1 MAEFVEKALE
11 QLLPVFEQ
19 LKLVH
24 LFSADEVD
32 EFIRSCRAY
41 EYKITKRT
49 KSAKDYLAY
58 AAFIAGKLD
67 LVKQRRKE
75 MKYTHRYDDIDR
87 PLKNKCAFLFRIC
100 TLRFKKLEYFEQE
113 IAFYRQANMLKA
125 CSQAFTRLLQF
136 HGHIPEKYVDACRFE
151 FFDNNSAESARTI
164 VLMGLRKFSQFC
176 PLWAAHF
183 EIELRFVAQLLQR
196 RNFFLKTDAGQEP
209 MNSRKKR
216 VPEQLA
222 PKLIEGMADNDELLQ
237 LKLARIVFELA
248 VRTIEQ
254 PKEKAKLVRKFLDIA
269 RDCGD
274 FTSDLQKNLAELLD
288 VLGGDIEEEIAQL
301 PDEELFD
308 IDTKGDADEEEG
320 PSEKDGKTRG
330 KAKERPQRKSV
341 LDDFDPNDP
350 QLKELLAKASLTE
363 DFDQK
368 PLDDVLLNSNRQQKK
383 KRRVER
389 EKTAGNSWF
398 SLPATEL
405 DDQRRR
411 DLELVQMRDAL
422 DPKQHYKRPDREVLP
437 KYFQIGQ
444 IVESKA
450 DFYSARLARK
460 QRKPTLAEELMADH
474 ETIARNKRRYSEI
487 VRRQE
492 TTTRGAFRRAG
503 KLPKHSRRKNKTKS
517 H

>member
-1 MAEFVEKALE
+1 
-11 QLLPVFEQ
+11 
-19 LKLVH
+19 
-24 LFSADEVD
+24 
-32 EFIRSCRAY
+32 
-41 EYKITKRT
+41 
-49 KSAKDYLAY
+49 
-58 AAFIAGKLD
+58 
-67 LVKQRRKE
+67 
-75 MKYTHRYDDIDR
+75 
-87 PLKNKCAFLFRIC
+87 
-100 TLRFKKLEYFEQE
+100 
-113 IAFYRQANMLKA
+113 
-125 CSQAFTRLLQF
+125 
-136 HGHIPEKYVDACRFE
+136 
-151 FFDNNSAESARTI
+151 
-164 VLMGLRKFSQFC
+164 
-176 PLWAAHF
+176 
-183 EIELRFVAQLLQR
+183 
-196 RNFFLKTDAGQEP
+196 

-254 PKEKAKLVRKFLDIA
+254 PMEKASELKIFKKLYLSESHQSELVRKFLDIA

-288 VLGGDIEEEIAQL
+288 VLGGDIEEEIAQVFIIFSQTELIDLKLIFQLQL

-350 QLKELLAKASLTE
+350 QLKEVLTFSGCSHFNSFVGFQLLAKASLTE

-383 KRRVER
+383 KRRMER

-437 KYFQIGQ
+437 KYFQ
-444 IVESKA
+444 VT
-450 DFYSARLARK
+450 FYIPL
-460 QRKPTLAEELMADH
+460 
-474 ETIARNKRRYSEI
+474 I
-487 VRRQE
+487 
-492 TTTRGAFRRAG
+492 
-503 KLPKHSRRKNKTKS
+503 
-517 H
+517 